1 MCLFLLRK
9 PTMTWPLGTG
19 KDTDKEA
26 HIVHAVIPC
35 LRRHG
40 NFLTVP
46 SSREAGPTPRGRV
59 HQAAQVVTL
68 LSMLSGRVDLLA
80 RRAHRA
86 VDGEA
91 DVTPGSDVQVV
102 HNHRRVDPAGLVDAN
117 AAGSNV
123 GHGKCPLA
131 ALPPHLQRAEINHRV
146 LIKAAVAVEV
156 DNFGFQAKR
165 ACIATGQLALSED
178 HWIVG
183 SFV

>member
-1 MCLFLLRK
+1 
-9 PTMTWPLGTG
+9 MTWPLGTG

-59 HQAAQVVTL
+59 HQAAHQVDDNATL
-68 LSMLSGRVDLLA
+68 HVSSGRVDLLA

-91 DVTPGSDVQVV
+91 DVAPGADVQVV

-156 DNFGFQAKR
+156 DNLGFQATR

-183 SFV
+183 SFVSFSA